1 LNFGSVQF
9 ANSTSL
15 IVIVVFTSKYETL
28 RNDEDKHYGEQQR
41 QYGGGT
47 AKGNDDGT
55 FPRRRP

>member
-1 LNFGSVQF
+1 
-9 ANSTSL
+9 L